1 MVFTL
6 LTIKHPKIN
15 NMGGQRPSCDYL
27 RVNKTNEVIIITSPL
42 ALSLFVS
49 PLYQFVCI
57 IISNHKIVA
66 VTAVHECQEF
76 DKCFNSY

>member
-42 ALSLFVS
+42 ALRITFISVC
-49 PLYQFVCI
+49 LY
-57 IISNHKIVA
+57 NHF
-66 VTAVHECQEF
+66 QP
-76 DKCFNSY
+76 